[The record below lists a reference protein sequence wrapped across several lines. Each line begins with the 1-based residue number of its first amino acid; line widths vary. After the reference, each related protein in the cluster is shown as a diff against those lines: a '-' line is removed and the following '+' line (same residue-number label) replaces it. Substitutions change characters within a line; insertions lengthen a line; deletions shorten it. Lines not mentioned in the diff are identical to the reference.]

1 MSITALEKAIEIAG
15 GQSALG
21 RLIDRDQK
29 AIWAWINTTQKV
41 PAEDVLKI
49 EEAVD
54 KQVTRHELRPDIYPK
69 IAPLEKMRVRK
80 SGELKGTIKISGA
93 KNAALKHM
101 CASLLTDAPLILKNM
116 PVGLQDVKTLSQAL
130 THLGVKVDLDK
141 DNNVATFHAAEIT
154 SHIAPY
160 DLVRKMRASVLVLG
174 PLLAR
179 HGKAEVSLPGG
190 CALGARPIDL
200 HIKGLEA
207 MGAIIELEGGYVKA
221 TAPEGGLQG
230 AEITFPLVSVG
241 ATENIMM
248 AATLANGVTTLL
260 NAAQEPEIVDQGNA
274 LIAMGAKI
282 SGLGTSQIKI
292 EGVKKLHGATHSVI
306 ADRIETGTY
315 MCAVGLCGGEL
326 RLQNTRTDFLKALI
340 TPLTEAGMDIIQE
353 EDDVIVRRNGA
364 TLKGVDI
371 MTEAYPGFATDLQ
384 AQFMTMLTLCDGAG
398 MISETIFENRFMHV
412 PELCRMGA
420 DITIRGNS
428 GIIRGVKTLKGA
440 EVMATDLRASVA
452 MVLAGLVAEGETIIN
467 RIYHLDRGY
476 ENIVEKLTAVGA
488 DIERIRD

>member
-1 MSITALEKAIEIAG
+1 MQSNVVKIMPLEDNIEVLNA
-15 GQSALG
+15 
-21 RLIDRDQK
+21 
-29 AIWAWINTTQKV
+29 
-41 PAEDVLKI
+41 DVKSSG
-49 EEAVD
+49 
-54 KQVTRHELRPDIYPK
+54 
-69 IAPLEKMRVRK
+69 LEKMRVVGGVK
-80 SGELKGTIKISGA
+80 LSGNIKISGA

-101 CASLLTDAPLILKNM
+101 CASLLTDEPLILENM
-116 PVGLQDVKTLSQAL
+116 PVGLQDVRTLGEAL
-130 THLGVKVDLDK
+130 AHLGVSVTLDK
-141 DNNVATFHAAEIT
+141 DNSIATLDAANIT
-154 SHIAPY
+154 THIAPY

-207 MGAIIELEGGYVKA
+207 MGAQIKLEDGYVKA
-221 TAPEGGLQG
+221 TAPKGGLKG
-230 AEITFPLVSVG
+230 ADITFPLVSVG
-241 ATENIMM
+241 ATENLMM
-248 AATLANGVTTLL
+248 AATLADGKTILR
-260 NAAQEPEIVDQGNA
+260 NAAREPEIVDQGNA

-282 SGLGTSQIKI
+282 EGLGTSEICI
-292 EGVKKLHGATHSVI
+292 IGVKKLNGATHSVI
-306 ADRIETGTY
+306 PDRIETGTY

-326 RLQNTRTDFLKALI
+326 QLQNTRTDFLSALLS
-340 TPLTEAGMDIIQE
+340 PLKQAGMDITQE
-353 EDDVIVRRNGA
+353 GDDVVVRRNGA
-364 TLKGVDI
+364 KLKGVDI

-420 DITIRGNS
+420 DITIKGNS
-428 GIIRGVKTLKGA
+428 AIIRGVDKLKGA

-476 ENIVEKLTAVGA
+476 ENIVDKLTSVGA
-488 DIERIRD
+488 QIERIRD